1 MIHVALV
8 STRLPFLKGDDD
20 DNDDDGDGD
29 ACRGGCDPCGPRL
42 ANSCP
47 LGMTMTTTMLVM
59 LVVVEVVVILAA
71 LVSRR
76 LPRGSTSSLQGIA
89 HLEPHKKSKGDSF
102 ATPCLTMY

>member
-20 DNDDDGDGD
+20 GNDDDGD
-29 ACRGGCDPCGPRL
+29 AGGCDPCGSRL

-47 LGMTMTTTMLVM
+47 LGMAMATNVMVM

-71 LVSRR
+71 LVSGRP
-76 LPRGSTSSLQGIA
+76 PRGSTSSLQGIA